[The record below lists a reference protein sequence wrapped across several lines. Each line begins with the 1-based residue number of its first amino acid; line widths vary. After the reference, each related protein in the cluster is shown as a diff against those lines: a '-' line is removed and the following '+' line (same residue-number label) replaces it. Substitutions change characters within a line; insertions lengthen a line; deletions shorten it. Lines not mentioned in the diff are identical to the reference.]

1 MSHSNLS
8 RTDVDEML
16 VGMSEHLSTEA
27 LVQRSQAGDRWA
39 FGELAARYRQRLEA
53 LVETRMGKEVRAT
66 MDVADVVQETLARAL
81 QSVETFRFQGD
92 DSFLRWLGGIA
103 EHLIVK
109 AASRG
114 RRRKPLELKDDRFA
128 TGTSPSRGL
137 RRDERFERLL
147 KAIDGLPPDYREVL
161 RLARIE
167 GLKHE
172 EIAAQM
178 GRSHAAVR
186 QLVVRALRLL
196 GERFGDTES
205 LHLGDRRLDSD
216 GENDV

>member
-1 MSHSNLS
+1 MQ
-8 RTDVDEML
+8 
-16 VGMSEHLSTEA
+16 VGMSEHLSTET
-27 LVQRSQAGDRWA
+27 LVQRSQAGDRKA
-39 FGELAARYRQRLEA
+39 FGELIARYQQRLEA

-66 MDVADVVQETLARAL
+66 MDVADVVQETFARAL
-81 QSVETFRFQGD
+81 QSVGRFQFQGD
-92 DSFLRWLGGIA
+92 ESFLRWLGGIA

-114 RRRKPLELKDDRFA
+114 KRQKPLELKDDRFA
-128 TGTSPSRGL
+128 SETSPSRGL

-172 EIAAQM
+172 EIAVRM

-196 GERFGDTES
+196 RERFGDTES
-205 LHLGDRRLDSD
+205 LHLRDRRLHSE
-216 GENDV
+216 GEDDV